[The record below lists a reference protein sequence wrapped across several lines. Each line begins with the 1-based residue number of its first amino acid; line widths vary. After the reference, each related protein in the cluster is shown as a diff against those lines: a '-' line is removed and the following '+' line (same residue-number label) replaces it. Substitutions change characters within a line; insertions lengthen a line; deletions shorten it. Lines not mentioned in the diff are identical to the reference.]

1 MIDTERTNNKHIG
14 CNIKPNLYIIII
26 IIIIII
32 GEVKRNSNQNS
43 KLEFQFCAMCP
54 KLFIFKDFYF
64 LILESNVGPHINIHP
79 SELLS
84 TKTKE
89 SRINKSLKKKVFH
102 NNKKKDLIIS

>member
-1 MIDTERTNNKHIG
+1 
-14 CNIKPNLYIIII
+14 
-26 IIIIII
+26 
-32 GEVKRNSNQNS
+32 
-43 KLEFQFCAMCP
+43 MCP
-54 KLFIFKDFYF
+54 KLFIFKYFYF

-84 TKTKE
+84 IKTKE